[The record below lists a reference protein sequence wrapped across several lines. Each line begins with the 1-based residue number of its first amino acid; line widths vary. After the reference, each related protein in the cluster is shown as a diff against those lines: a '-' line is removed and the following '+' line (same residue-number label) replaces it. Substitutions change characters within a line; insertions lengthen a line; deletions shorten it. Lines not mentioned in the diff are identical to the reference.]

1 MNFLVD
7 LLPRHRLVTL
17 KVFHTTMGRQ
27 VVISFAT
34 TPIPL
39 AVSRIVSW
47 PLTPWRVSGFRL
59 GSHML
64 LDFLR
69 ERLLI
74 KDMVVS

>member
-1 MNFLVD
+1 
-7 LLPRHRLVTL
+7 
-17 KVFHTTMGRQ
+17 MGRQ

-47 PLTPWRVSGFRL
+47 PLTPWGVSGFRL
-59 GSHML
+59 SSHML

-74 KDMVVS
+74 KDMVVSQQRYEQEKRKNNQENS